1 MTNKS
6 PTRSWVTTANLA
18 GIYKSIRLR
27 MEPSN
32 VLTISIYKGR
42 SYYLDEKKIYITI
55 IYISWIL
62 FQVLYIKKHR
72 LLRQLYSVKH
82 DYIWFR
88 MKASN
93 SSLALCLLATAS
105 CSASANPEYDYV
117 VIGSGAGGGPL
128 A

>member
-1 MTNKS
+1 MGNHGQFG
-6 PTRSWVTTANLA
+6 R
-18 GIYKSIRLR
+18 IYKSTLLR

-32 VLTISIYKGR
+32 VITISIYKGR
-42 SYYLDEKKIYITI
+42 SYYLDEKYLYITI
-55 IYISWIL
+55 IHMSWIL
-62 FQVLYIKKHR
+62 FILSLYIKNHR

-82 DYIWFR
+82 DYIWLR
-88 MKASN
+88 MKVSN

-105 CSASANPEYDYV
+105 CSASINPEYDYV